1 MAMLRRGYI
10 SKKSYHFLAS
20 AGRFAQLFSTMLSYD
35 SLAAYIVHCAFE
47 SRKRP
52 ISPMSWC
59 WFEIECRWRSSRRV
73 TPR

>member
-35 SLAAYIVHCAFE
+35 SFAAYIVHCAVE
-47 SRKRP
+47 SRERP
-52 ISPMSWC
+52 ISPMS
-59 WFEIECRWRSSRRV
+59 
-73 TPR
+73 